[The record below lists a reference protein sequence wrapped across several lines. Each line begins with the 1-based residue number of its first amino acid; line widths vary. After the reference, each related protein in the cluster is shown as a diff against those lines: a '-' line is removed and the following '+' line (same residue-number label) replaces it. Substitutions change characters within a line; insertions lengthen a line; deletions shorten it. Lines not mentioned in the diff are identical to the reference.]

1 MNFSLLESD
10 IMLMY
15 FHIILTTK
23 SGVIPSLWELVYII
37 PAISCDAIFLSS
49 TVTTATTSSPRATFA
64 SQ

>member
-1 MNFSLLESD
+1 MNFSLLECD

-23 SGVIPSLWELVYII
+23 SDVIPSSWELVYII
-37 PAISCDAIFLSS
+37 PPISFDAMFLSS
-49 TVTTATTSSPRATFA
+49 TITTAITSSPRATFA